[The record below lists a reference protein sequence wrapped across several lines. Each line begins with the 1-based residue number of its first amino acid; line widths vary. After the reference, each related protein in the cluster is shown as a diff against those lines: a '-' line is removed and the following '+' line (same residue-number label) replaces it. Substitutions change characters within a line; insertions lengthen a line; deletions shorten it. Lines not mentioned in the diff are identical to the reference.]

1 MSPHLRR
8 RHELLPVLLLL
19 GAAGC
24 AGLAALGI
32 VPLRISEPAGKS
44 AELRLLGPAL
54 DRPLGGAAIRL
65 WARVENPNTIG
76 VTLTQVTGD
85 LHIEDAEAI
94 AVNFPLGL
102 PMTANQDTIIPL
114 DVTLKFDNL
123 PRLARLARAAV
134 SGGALPYR
142 VDGSFGVDA
151 GRLGTPRF
159 GPMTLLQGELRV
171 R

>member
-1 MSPHLRR
+1 MIRHLRR
-8 RHELLPVLLLL
+8 CRLLPALVLL
-19 GAAGC
+19 GAGGC

-32 VPLRISEPAGKS
+32 VPLRISEPPGRS

-85 LHIEDAEAI
+85 LHIEEAEAI

-123 PRLARLARAAV
+123 PRLARLVRSAV

-142 VDGSFGVDA
+142 VEGSFGVDA

-159 GPMTLLQGELRV
+159 GPMTLLQGELRI